1 MAKAKAKEEKVE
13 VLSKED
19 KLAKLKAFKT
29 VLEDISKEKDMP
41 AIDLF
46 PSLKEDVETI
56 PTGSLVLDGII
67 GGGLAKGRII
77 EIYGEEA
84 SGKTSIALT
93 AAGNVQRSGGTV
105 AFIDVEQ
112 AFDPKYAK
120 KLGVNIEELAFSQ
133 PSFAE
138 DALKQV
144 LLLCKSGAV
153 DLIILDSVAALT
165 PKAEDEDLEKQQMA
179 LLARLLSK
187 ALRHLIT
194 VANQTNTT
202 VIFINQTRANVGQM
216 FGPQTTTSGGKALK
230 FYASQRIQVAKKT
243 QVKDGETVIGT
254 EVRLKCIKN
263 KIAPPY
269 GEGVTVLTF
278 ARGINSS
285 AEILLV
291 GEELGVIKKSGRTY
305 RYTPTANFGVDEK
318 TGEVL
323 KVQLDPEGK
332 ASYEDDFTIKITGMS
347 AKACIDEIENNLPL
361 AEALSK
367 EIAVLIKD
375 NLENGTHA
383 E

>member
-1 MAKAKAKEEKVE
+1 MSLKISKDEEQQKKEARFKGFLDAMAE
-13 VLSKED
+13 V
-19 KLAKLKAFKT
+19 
-29 VLEDISKEKDMP
+29 SKEKDMP
-41 AIDLF
+41 AVSLF
-46 PSLKEDVETI
+46 SNLREEVQTI
-56 PTGSLVLDGII
+56 PTGSLVLDSII

-93 AAGNVQRSGGTV
+93 AAGNVQKAGGNV
-105 AFIDVEQ
+105 IFIDVEQ
-112 AFDPKYAK
+112 AFDPKYAS
-120 KLGVNIEELAFSQ
+120 KLGVDMEKLGFSQ

-138 DALKQV
+138 DALRQV
-144 LLLCKSGAV
+144 LLFCKTGMV

-165 PKAEDEDLEKQQMA
+165 PKAEDDDLEKQQMA

-243 QVKDGETVIGT
+243 QVKDGDTVIGT

-278 ARGINSS
+278 AKGINKA
-285 AEILLV
+285 AEIALI
-291 GEELGVIKKSGRTY
+291 GEELGIIKKTGRTY
-305 RYTPTANFGVDEK
+305 RYTPTENFGLDEN
-318 TGEVL
+318 GNIL
-323 KVQLDPEGK
+323 KVNLPEDGK
-332 ASYEDDFTIKITGMS
+332 AVYEDNNTIKISSTS
-347 AKACIDEIENNLPL
+347 QKACIDEIESNLPL
-361 AEALSK
+361 QEALGK
-367 EIAVLIKD
+367 EIQILIK
-375 NLENGTHA
+375 ENVELGKNA
-383 E
+383 D

>member
-1 MAKAKAKEEKVE
+1 MSLKISKDEEQQKKEARFKGFLDAMAE
-13 VLSKED
+13 V
-19 KLAKLKAFKT
+19 
-29 VLEDISKEKDMP
+29 SKEKDVP
-41 AIDLF
+41 AVSLF
-46 PSLKEDVETI
+46 SNLREEVQTI
-56 PTGSLVLDGII
+56 PTGSLVLDSII

-93 AAGNVQRSGGTV
+93 AAGNVQKAGGNV
-105 AFIDVEQ
+105 IFIDVEQ
-112 AFDPKYAK
+112 AFDPKYAS
-120 KLGVNIEELAFSQ
+120 KLGVDMEKLGFSQ

-138 DALKQV
+138 DALRQV
-144 LLLCKSGAV
+144 LLFCKTGMV

-165 PKAEDEDLEKQQMA
+165 PKAEDDDLEKQQMA

-243 QVKDGETVIGT
+243 QVKDGDTVIGT

-278 ARGINSS
+278 AKGINKA
-285 AEILLV
+285 AEIALI
-291 GEELGVIKKSGRTY
+291 GEELGIIKKTGRTY
-305 RYTPTANFGVDEK
+305 RYTPTENFGLDEN
-318 TGEVL
+318 GNIL
-323 KVQLDPEGK
+323 KVNLPEDSK
-332 ASYEDDFTIKITGMS
+332 AVYEDDNTIKISSTS
-347 AKACIDEIENNLPL
+347 QKACIDEIESNLPL
-361 AEALSK
+361 QEALGK
-367 EIAVLIKD
+367 EIQILIK
-375 NLENGTHA
+375 ENVELGKNA
-383 E
+383 D

>member
-1 MAKAKAKEEKVE
+1 MTKTKVEEKIEPTVNKKFE
-13 VLSKED
+13 QFKAVLK
-19 KLAKLKAFKT
+19 
-29 VLEDISKEKDMP
+29 DISKEKDMP
-41 AIDLF
+41 SISLF
-46 PSLKEDVETI
+46 PETHEENVKTI
-56 PTGSLVLDGII
+56 PTGSVVLDSII
-67 GGGLAKGRII
+67 GGGLAQGRVI

-93 AAGNVQRSGGTV
+93 AAGNVQREGGTV

-112 AFDPKYAK
+112 AFDPKYAQ
-120 KLGVNIEELAFSQ
+120 KLGVKIEELAFSQ

-144 LLLCKSGAV
+144 LMLCKSGAV

-187 ALRHLIT
+187 ALRHLIA

-243 QVKDGETVIGT
+243 TVKDGDEIIGT
-254 EVRLKCIKN
+254 EVRLKCVKN
-263 KIAPPY
+263 KVGAPY
-269 GEGVTVLTF
+269 GEGVTILTF
-278 ARGINSS
+278 AQGINRA
-285 AEILLV
+285 AETALV
-291 GEELGVIKKSGRTY
+291 AEELGIIEKSGRTY
-305 RYTPTANFGVDEK
+305 RYTPSSKFGVDEQ

-323 KVQLDPEGK
+323 KVQLDPSCK
-332 ASYEDDFTIKITGMS
+332 AIYEDDFTIKITGMS
-347 AKACIDEIENNLPL
+347 AKACIDEIKMNKPL
-361 AEALSK
+361 AEALNK
-367 EIAVLIKD
+367 EISYVIK
-375 NLENGTHA
+375 ENVASGKSA

>member
-1 MAKAKAKEEKVE
+1 MSLKISKDEEQQKKEARFKGFLDAMAE
-13 VLSKED
+13 V
-19 KLAKLKAFKT
+19 
-29 VLEDISKEKDMP
+29 SKEKDMP
-41 AIDLF
+41 AVSLF
-46 PSLKEDVETI
+46 SNLREEVQTI
-56 PTGSLVLDGII
+56 PTGSLVLDSII

-93 AAGNVQRSGGTV
+93 AAGNVQKAGGNV
-105 AFIDVEQ
+105 IFIDVEQ
-112 AFDPKYAK
+112 AFDPKYAS
-120 KLGVNIEELAFSQ
+120 KLGVDMEKLGFSQ

-138 DALKQV
+138 DALRQV
-144 LLLCKSGAV
+144 LLFCKTGMV

-165 PKAEDEDLEKQQMA
+165 PKAEDDDLEKQQMA

-243 QVKDGETVIGT
+243 QVKDGDTVIGT

-278 ARGINSS
+278 AKGINKA
-285 AEILLV
+285 AEIALI
-291 GEELGVIKKSGRTY
+291 GEELGIIKKTGRTY
-305 RYTPTANFGVDEK
+305 RYTPTENFGLDEN
-318 TGEVL
+318 GNIL
-323 KVQLDPEGK
+323 KVNLSEDGK
-332 ASYEDDFTIKITGMS
+332 AVYEDDNTIKISSTS
-347 AKACIDEIENNLPL
+347 QKACIDEIESNLPL
-361 AEALSK
+361 QEALGK
-367 EIAVLIKD
+367 EIQILIK
-375 NLENGTHA
+375 ENVELGKNA
-383 E
+383 D

>member
-1 MAKAKAKEEKVE
+1 MSLKISKDEEQQKKEARFKGFLDAMAE
-13 VLSKED
+13 V
-19 KLAKLKAFKT
+19 
-29 VLEDISKEKDMP
+29 SKEKDMP
-41 AIDLF
+41 AVSLF
-46 PSLKEDVETI
+46 SNLREEVQTI
-56 PTGSLVLDGII
+56 PTGSLVLDSII

-93 AAGNVQRSGGTV
+93 AAGNVQKAGGNV
-105 AFIDVEQ
+105 IFIDVEQ
-112 AFDPKYAK
+112 AFDPKYAS
-120 KLGVNIEELAFSQ
+120 KLGVDMEKLGFSQ

-138 DALKQV
+138 DALRQV
-144 LLLCKSGAV
+144 LLFCKTGMV

-165 PKAEDEDLEKQQMA
+165 PKAEDDDLEKQQMA

-243 QVKDGETVIGT
+243 QVKDGDTVIGT

-278 ARGINSS
+278 AKGINKA
-285 AEILLV
+285 AEIALI
-291 GEELGVIKKSGRTY
+291 GEELGIIKKTGRTY
-305 RYTPTANFGVDEK
+305 RYTPTENFGLDEN
-318 TGEVL
+318 GNIL
-323 KVQLDPEGK
+323 KVNLPEDSK
-332 ASYEDDFTIKITGMS
+332 AVYEDDNTIKISSTS
-347 AKACIDEIENNLPL
+347 QKACIDEIESNLPL
-361 AEALSK
+361 QEALGK
-367 EIAVLIKD
+367 EIQILIK
-375 NLENGTHA
+375 ENVELGKNA
-383 E
+383 D

>member
-1 MAKAKAKEEKVE
+1 MSLKISKDEEQQKKEARFKGFLDAMAE
-13 VLSKED
+13 V
-19 KLAKLKAFKT
+19 
-29 VLEDISKEKDMP
+29 SKEKDMS
-41 AIDLF
+41 AVSLF
-46 PSLKEDVETI
+46 SNLREEVQTI
-56 PTGSLVLDGII
+56 PTGSLVLDSII

-93 AAGNVQRSGGTV
+93 AAGNVQKAGGNV
-105 AFIDVEQ
+105 IFIDVEQ
-112 AFDPKYAK
+112 AFDPKYAS
-120 KLGVNIEELAFSQ
+120 KLGVDMEKLGFSQ

-138 DALKQV
+138 DALRQV
-144 LLLCKSGAV
+144 LLFCKTGMV

-165 PKAEDEDLEKQQMA
+165 PKAEDDDLEKQQMA

-243 QVKDGETVIGT
+243 QVKDGDTVIGT

-278 ARGINSS
+278 AKGINKA
-285 AEILLV
+285 AEIALI
-291 GEELGVIKKSGRTY
+291 GEELGIIKKTGRTY
-305 RYTPTANFGVDEK
+305 RYTPTENFGLDEN
-318 TGEVL
+318 GNIL
-323 KVQLDPEGK
+323 KVNLPEDSK
-332 ASYEDDFTIKITGMS
+332 AVYEDDNTIKISSTS
-347 AKACIDEIENNLPL
+347 QKACIDEIESNLPL
-361 AEALSK
+361 QEALGK
-367 EIAVLIKD
+367 EIQILIK
-375 NLENGTHA
+375 ENVELGKNA
-383 E
+383 D